1 MRFFR
6 PPRTLTSGHFSFW
19 LSWPQLITW
28 GSVFYTFS
36 LLMTPL
42 EAELGMS
49 RAESSLAF
57 SLALLAEGVMAYAV
71 GRWIDAGHER
81 RVMTLGSI
89 WVGLGLLGH
98 SSVTSV
104 MGFYAAWIWLGLGL
118 AATLYTPAFAV
129 VTRRFPQDFRRA
141 IITLTFLGGLA
152 STVFIPLFAWW
163 MELWGW
169 RQALVA
175 VAALQ
180 LLVCAPLHAW
190 LLRGAHGQ
198 HAGLTALNA
207 STATGG
213 MYSTNSMSSTNATY
227 ATEATGATE
236 RTVAKGKAVASNA
249 ISAPDS
255 APGPSPGP
263 ARIAASSEPSSSP
276 RSVPAP
282 LPARESVG
290 VHLRQRPFWLLAVFM
305 VLMMAVTSAL
315 PAHMIALLQE
325 SGLSPVWV
333 IAIPATIGVIQV
345 VGRGVLFV
353 FERYWN
359 VHTANRWIPG
369 FIPLG
374 LLALLVGGFHPTGAL
389 VFVLLYGLGNG
400 MLTIVKGTALAQYV
414 SRDHVGQLNGLLGMP
429 IALARAAA
437 PLCVGLLWSPTAGYQ
452 MALLG
457 LLVAS
462 LLATAALW
470 AAQHQALQSPKASP

>member
-6 PPRTLTSGHFSFW
+6 PPRTLASGHFSFW

-98 SSVTSV
+98 SGVSSV

-169 RQALVA
+169 RQALWA

-190 LLRGAHGQ
+190 LLRGAPGQ
-198 HAGLTALNA
+198 QARQTALSA
-207 STATGG
+207 AK
-213 MYSTNSMSSTNATY
+213 
-227 ATEATGATE
+227 ATGAMNAT
-236 RTVAKGKAVASNA
+236 KATGESDTSNA
-249 ISAPDS
+249 TSASESAPES
-255 APGPSPGP
+255 A
-263 ARIAASSEPSSSP
+263 
-276 RSVPAP
+276 PAP
-282 LPARESVG
+282 LPVRVPVG

-333 IAIPATIGVIQV
+333 IAIPAAIGVIQV

-369 FIPLG
+369 FIPMG
-374 LLALLVGGFHPTGAL
+374 LLALLIGGFHPAGAL

-470 AAQHQALQSPKASP
+470 AAQNQALSSPQVRP